1 VKTIYTV
8 LDFFF
13 GKEIELALD
22 KKNNKFIRF
31 IMKVLLFSMYY
42 IGLLYLLVTGTLYLN
57 GKIVFGVLML
67 MLALVILISVP
78 LYYFEKR
85 KLFNKQEEIKV

>member
-1 VKTIYTV
+1 MKTIYTV

-31 IMKVLLFSMYY
+31 IMKVMLFSMYY

-57 GKIVFGVLML
+57 GKTVFGVLML

-85 KLFNKQEEIKV
+85 KMFSKQEEIKV